1 MLSEPARPLPPPT
14 ASPPAPREDGPAPL
28 RTSIRLALA
37 ASSGL
42 LYVLAFPGVGDQ
54 WWLSVVAW
62 VPALLALRGTTV
74 RQAVVAGVVVGF
86 VSHAFAYY
94 WIVHLLQQ
102 FAMAPL
108 PLAIVGML
116 GLCIGQGASYGVGLG
131 LARWLQ
137 RRTGWPWA
145 VTLAV
150 GLTAM
155 DFAYPLIFPSY
166 VANTLHGWLWMMQPA
181 DLLGVLG
188 LTALVGAINGA
199 FADGLGARLEG
210 RALPR
215 RTLAIAGILW
225 VSALGYGAVRT
236 TQLDRAVADAPKLRV
251 GMVQQNVGGADT
263 HLRPEEGQER
273 LVKATRALSGQ
284 GVELVVWPEGAY
296 RGYVKPQTDVRRQI
310 LDGLSQPLLF
320 GGLRSD
326 VERGR
331 RVPFNSA
338 FLADA
343 EGRVLGHYD
352 KIVLLAFGE
361 YVPGADLFPQIYD
374 WLPYSAHF
382 GRGRTTA
389 PLRLGDWSLGT
400 FICYEDIVPRLVRT
414 IMAPHAGE
422 RPHVMVNITNDSWY
436 GDTAE
441 PPIHLALSAFRA
453 VEHRRMLVR
462 STNTGISAFI
472 DPAGR
477 TVTRTGTFT
486 EETLVHDVPR
496 MTGSTVY
503 EHLGDTAGWASLAVL
518 GLGGLFGSRR
528 FRARRRPG

>member
-1 MLSEPARPLPPPT
+1 M
-14 ASPPAPREDGPAPL
+14 PL
-28 RTSIRLALA
+28 RARLALA
-37 ASSGL
+37 ALSGV
-42 LYVLAFPGVGDQ
+42 LYVVAFPGMDQ

-86 VSHAFAYY
+86 VSHCFAYY

-108 PLAIVGML
+108 PFAILGML

-137 RRTGWPWA
+137 LRTGWPWA
-145 VTLAV
+145 LTLAV

-166 VANTLHGWLWMMQPA
+166 VANDLHGWTWMMQGA
-181 DLLGVLG
+181 DLFGVLG
-188 LTALVGAINGA
+188 LTALLGAINGA
-199 FADGLGARLEG
+199 FADGLGARLAG
-210 RALPR
+210 RPLPR
-215 RTLAIAGILW
+215 RTLGVVGALW
-225 VSALGYGAVRT
+225 MAALAYGAART
-236 TQLDRAVADAPKLRV
+236 AQVDRLAAAAPKLKV
-251 GMVQQNVGGADT
+251 GLVQQNVGGADN
-263 HLRPEEGQER
+263 HLRPEEGQQR
-273 LVKATRALSGQ
+273 LVEATRRLSSE

-296 RGYVKPQTDVRRQI
+296 RGYVRDSTDVRAQV
-310 LDGLSQPLLF
+310 LGGTPQPLLF
-320 GGLRSD
+320 GALRSGLD
-326 VERGR
+326 PRR
-331 RVPFNSA
+331 KRVPFNSA
-338 FLADA
+338 FLAGAD
-343 EGRVLGHYD
+343 GRVLGYYD

-361 YVPGADLFPQIYD
+361 YVPGADLFPQIYE

-382 GRGRTTA
+382 GRGETTA

-400 FICYEDIVPRLVRT
+400 FICYEDIVPRLVQR
-414 IMAPHAGE
+414 IMAPVNGE
-422 RPHVMVNITNDSWY
+422 RPHAMVNITNDSWY
-436 GDTAE
+436 GDTSE
-441 PPIHLALSAFRA
+441 PPIHLALAAFRA

-477 TVTRTGTFT
+477 TVARTGTFT

-496 MTGSTVY
+496 MTGTTVY
-503 EHLGDTAGWASLAVL
+503 EELGDVAGWAALAVL
-518 GLGGLFGSRR
+518 SAVALRSRR
-528 FRARRRPG
+528 RAAAAG